1 MMKILISFLLTSML
15 LTSLNNSDMNEVRT
29 NFNLAVQDKNIWKKM
44 MEKLEQ
50 YNEKSS
56 VYLAYLGGYQTIWA
70 NHVFNPL
77 SKLATFKNGKNNIE
91 LAISKEPENV
101 EIRYI
106 RFSVQ
111 KNSPSFLGYNSHLKE
126 DRDFLVKNIKNINS
140 DFLQKNIETLLK

>member
-1 MMKILISFLLTSML
+1 MKKVIGVLTFCLLVQFNVFAIEL
-15 LTSLNNSDMNEVRT
+15 DYVRA
-29 NFNLAVQDKNIWKKM
+29 NYDKAVTDK
-44 MEKLEQ
+44 KLCSQMIEDLKEAEQ
-50 YNEKSS
+50 TPLF
-56 VYLAYLGGYQTIWA
+56 LAYLGALQTIWA

-77 SKLATFKNGKNNIE
+77 SKLATFKKGKNNIE

-111 KNSPSFLGYNSHLKE
+111 KNAPSFLGYNNNLKE
-126 DRDFLVKNIKNINS
+126 DKDFLVKNKKNINS

>member
-1 MMKILISFLLTSML
+1 MSFLTVL
-15 LTSLNNSDMNEVRT
+15 LMNVSFKNSDLNEVRT
-29 NFNLAVQDKNIWKKM
+29 SYSKAVLDKKLCKKM
-44 MEKLEQ
+44 IEELELSK
-50 YNEKSS
+50 EKS
-56 VYLAYLGGYQTIWA
+56 VIALAYLGAYQTIWA

-77 SKLATFKNGKNNIE
+77 SKLATFKKGKNNIE

-111 KNSPSFLGYNSHLKE
+111 KNAPSFLGYNSHLKE
-126 DRDFLVKNIKNINS
+126 DRDFLVKNKKNINS

>member
-29 NFNLAVQDKNIWKKM
+29 NFNLAVQDKNICKKM

-77 SKLATFKNGKNNIE
+77 SKLATFKKGKNNIE

-111 KNSPSFLGYNSHLKE
+111 KNAPSFLGYKNNLKE
-126 DRDFLVKNIKNINS
+126 DRDFLVKNKKNINS
-140 DFLQKNIETLLK
+140 DLLQKNIETLLR

>member
-1 MMKILISFLLTSML
+1 MSFLSVL
-15 LTSLNNSDMNEVRT
+15 LMNVSFTNSDLNEVRMSY
-29 NFNLAVQDKNIWKKM
+29 NKAVLDKKLCKKM
-44 MEKLEQ
+44 IEELELSK
-50 YNEKSS
+50 EKS
-56 VYLAYLGGYQTIWA
+56 VIALAYLGAYQTIWA

-77 SKLATFKNGKNNIE
+77 SKLATFKKGKNNIE

-111 KNSPSFLGYNSHLKE
+111 KNAPSFLGYNNNLKE
-126 DRDFLVKNIKNINS
+126 DRDFLVKNKKNINS

>member
-1 MMKILISFLLTSML
+1 ML
-15 LTSLNNSDMNEVRT
+15 LLSVLFMNFSFKNLDLNEVRT
-29 NFNLAVQDKNIWKKM
+29 SYNKAVQDKKLCEKM
-44 MEKLEQ
+44 IEELELSK
-50 YNEKSS
+50 EKSVIS
-56 VYLAYLGGYQTIWA
+56 LAYLGAYQTIWA

-111 KNSPSFLGYNSHLKE
+111 KNAPSFLGYNSHLKG
-126 DRDFLVKNIKNINS
+126 DRDFLVKNKKNINS

>member
-1 MMKILISFLLTSML
+1 MSFLTVL
-15 LTSLNNSDMNEVRT
+15 LMNVSFKNSDLNEVRT
-29 NFNLAVQDKNIWKKM
+29 SYSKAVLDKKLCKKM
-44 MEKLEQ
+44 IEELELSKK
-50 YNEKSS
+50 KS
-56 VYLAYLGGYQTIWA
+56 VIALAYLGAYQTIWA

-77 SKLATFKNGKNNIE
+77 SKLATFKKGKNNIE

-126 DRDFLVKNIKNINS
+126 DRDFLVKNKKNINS

>member
-1 MMKILISFLLTSML
+1 MSFLTVL
-15 LTSLNNSDMNEVRT
+15 LMNVSFNNSDLNEVRSSYSK
-29 NFNLAVQDKNIWKKM
+29 AVLDKKLCEKM
-44 MEKLEQ
+44 IEELELSK
-50 YNEKSS
+50 EKS
-56 VYLAYLGGYQTIWA
+56 VIALAYLGAYQTIWA

-106 RFSVQ
+106 RLSVQ
-111 KNSPSFLGYNSHLKE
+111 KNSPSFLGYNNNLKE
-126 DRDFLVKNIKNINS
+126 DKDFLVKNKKNINS

>member
-1 MMKILISFLLTSML
+1 MSFLTVL
-15 LTSLNNSDMNEVRT
+15 LMNVSFKNSDLNEVRT
-29 NFNLAVQDKNIWKKM
+29 SYSKAVLDKKLCKKM
-44 MEKLEQ
+44 IEELELSK
-50 YNEKSS
+50 EKS
-56 VYLAYLGGYQTIWA
+56 VIALAYLGAYQTIWA

-77 SKLATFKNGKNNIE
+77 SKLATFKKGKNNIE

-111 KNSPSFLGYNSHLKE
+111 KNSPSFLGYNNNLKE
-126 DRDFLVKNIKNINS
+126 DKDFLVKNKKNINS

>member
-77 SKLATFKNGKNNIE
+77 SKLATFKKGKNNIE

-111 KNSPSFLGYNSHLKE
+111 KNAPSFLGYNNNLKE
-126 DRDFLVKNIKNINS
+126 DRDFLVKNKKNINS
-140 DFLQKNIETLLK
+140 DLLQKNIETLLK

>member
-15 LTSLNNSDMNEVRT
+15 LTSLNNSDMNEVKT
-29 NFNLAVQDKNIWKKM
+29 NFNLAVQDKNISKKM

-56 VYLAYLGGYQTIWA
+56 VYLAYLGGHQTIWA
-70 NHVFNPL
+70 NHVFNPS
-77 SKLATFKNGKNNIE
+77 SKLQTFNKGKKNIE
-91 LAISKEPENV
+91 LAVKNAPDNI

-111 KNSPSFLGYNSHLKE
+111 KNAPSFLGYNSHLKE
-126 DRDFLVKNIKNINS
+126 DKDFLVKNKKNINS
-140 DFLQKNIETLLK
+140 DFVQKNIETLLK